1 MPPKKKK
8 NDSNG
13 ERLVETMAALHNESA
28 TFEMLLDNRLKK
40 QSDHLNDLFS
50 KFLRSTKVDL
60 DEIKQS
66 QGFLSAKFDDLA
78 ISVNE
83 LRVENESLRS
93 RNAQLTEQVKNLDL
107 KTHVSENEIEDLK
120 QYIRRDMLEI
130 QGIPV
135 TEDENTNTIIH
146 NVVKLVDNSMA
157 FEQNEIC
164 ISHRLPSRR
173 GLIPPIIVKF
183 VRRDVR
189 DKIYKSRRSLIS
201 KTSADLGYH
210 EQSRIFI
217 NESLTYQARQLLKS
231 VKAFKREK
239 NYRYVWTNNGKV
251 LLKKDSTPSSQAI
264 SFTTLKEFERF
275 KDGMA
280 ND

>member
-1 MPPKKKK
+1 MRPKKKK

-13 ERLVETMAALHNESA
+13 ESLVEIMAASHNESA

-66 QGFLSAKFDDLA
+66 QGFLSAKFDDL
-78 ISVNE
+78 

-107 KTHVSENEIEDLK
+107 KTHASENEIEDLK

-130 QGIPV
+130 HGIPF

-157 FEQNEIC
+157 FEQNEIS
-164 ISHRLPSRR
+164 ISPCLPSRR

-183 VRRDVR
+183 V
-189 DKIYKSRRSLIS
+189 
-201 KTSADLGYH
+201 
-210 EQSRIFI
+210 
-217 NESLTYQARQLLKS
+217 
-231 VKAFKREK
+231 
-239 NYRYVWTNNGKV
+239 
-251 LLKKDSTPSSQAI
+251 
-264 SFTTLKEFERF
+264 
-275 KDGMA
+275 
-280 ND
+280 

>member
-8 NDSNG
+8 SDSNG
-13 ERLVETMAALHNESA
+13 ESLAETTTPSPNETA
-28 TFEMLLDNRLKK
+28 TFEMFLDNRLKK
-40 QSDHLNDLFS
+40 QTDHLNDLFS
-50 KFLRSTKVDL
+50 KFSRSTKVDL

-66 QGFLSAKFDDLA
+66 QDFLSAKFDDLA
-78 ISVNE
+78 ASVNE
-83 LRVENESLRS
+83 LRVENESLRP
-93 RNAQLTEQVKNLDL
+93 RNAQLTEQVKNLEL
-107 KTHVSENEIEDLK
+107 KTHASENEIEDLK

-130 QGIPV
+130 HGVPV
-135 TEDENTNTIIH
+135 TEDENTNVIIH
-146 NVVKLVDNSMA
+146 NVVKLVDHSMA
-157 FEQNEIC
+157 FEQNEIS

-173 GLIPPIIVKF
+173 GQIPPIIVKF
-183 VRRDVR
+183 VRREVR

-201 KTSADLGYH
+201 KTSADLCYH

-231 VKAFKREK
+231 VKAFKREN
-239 NYRYVWTNNGKV
+239 NYRFVWTNNGKV

-264 SFTTLKEFERF
+264 SFSILNEFERF
-275 KDGMA
+275 KDGSV